1 LGTFFGGF
9 ATAVIRLPQKSVKK
23 KRGLFAERI
32 LEREAGE
39 WMETARNGGL
49 CSTANSLKESVAM
62 VVARENRSDRRRT
75 TRSASVRSILA
86 LAGGAAALPLAESP
100 VDAAIIVDSSL
111 SGTVIGWNT
120 GAGQTRTVSRSLP
133 GGGGFTINT
142 RATASGK
149 GSISPFG
156 DPWFGVVA
164 AWNGAGTGVF
174 QRAAI
179 TVGTNAAYLAPLSA
193 TVSAGVA
200 SAAFANVNFGFDSG
214 GAAVDSGNAAF
225 SGSSKYLLFSFDN
238 SGTTNYGWIELTAT
252 TTGLT
257 GSGTPYVSLYSATL
271 GDWAY
276 DDSGVPILAG
286 QTAAVPEPA
295 TATLAMGG
303 ALVAGAAGL
312 RRWRKQRAGR
322 VAPTGEQT

>member
-1 LGTFFGGF
+1 
-9 ATAVIRLPQKSVKK
+9 
-23 KRGLFAERI
+23 
-32 LEREAGE
+32 
-39 WMETARNGGL
+39 
-49 CSTANSLKESVAM
+49 M

-111 SGTVIGWNT
+111 SGTVIGWDT
-120 GAGQTRTVSRSLP
+120 VAGQMRTVTTNSLP

-164 AWNGAGTGVF
+164 AWYGAGNGVF

-225 SGSSKYLLFSFDN
+225 SGSSKYLLFSFNN
-238 SGTTNYGWIELTAT
+238 SGTGKPNYGWIELTAT

-276 DDSGVPILAG
+276 DNSGVKILAG
-286 QTAAVPEPA
+286 QTPAVPEPA

>member
-1 LGTFFGGF
+1 
-9 ATAVIRLPQKSVKK
+9 
-23 KRGLFAERI
+23 
-32 LEREAGE
+32 
-39 WMETARNGGL
+39 
-49 CSTANSLKESVAM
+49 M
-62 VVARENRSDRRRT
+62 VVARENRSDRRRS

-120 GAGQTRTVSRSLP
+120 VALQTRSVTTNSLP

-142 RATASGK
+142 RATANGGNSA
-149 GSISPFG
+149 FG
-156 DPWFGVVA
+156 YVGVAA
-164 AWNGAGTGVF
+164 AWNGAGNGVF
-174 QRAAI
+174 QRGG
-179 TVGTNAAYLAPLSA
+179 VGLNAAYLAPLSA
-193 TVSAGVA
+193 TVAKGTGA
-200 SAAFANVNFGFDSG
+200 AAFANVNLGFVNG
-214 GAAVDSGNAAF
+214 GNGRNSGNAAF

-252 TTGLT
+252 TTGASA
-257 GSGTPYVSLYSATL
+257 GKCRYSATL

-276 DDSGVPILAG
+276 DNSGVQIVAG
-286 QTAAVPEPA
+286 AVPEPA

-312 RRWRKQRAGR
+312 RRWRKQRAAR
-322 VAPTGEQT
+322 LAPASEQT